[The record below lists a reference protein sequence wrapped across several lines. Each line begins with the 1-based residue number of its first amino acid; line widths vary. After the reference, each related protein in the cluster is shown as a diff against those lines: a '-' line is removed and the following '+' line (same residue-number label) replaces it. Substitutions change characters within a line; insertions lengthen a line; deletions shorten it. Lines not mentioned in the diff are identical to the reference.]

1 MTRRGFPLVP
11 VAWRLLLVAM
21 LALGGVAG
29 GALAQTV
36 DPSGSIFRPLPPAAS
51 PIVGPGLP
59 KVQTAPTVGIKSSK
73 SISLLPSD
81 ATTPDYVAWEKL
93 ASRAETAL
101 ADSQISSA
109 GLELLRGQIADW
121 RATLL
126 VAKSANASRI
136 TTLRSQIT
144 ALGPL
149 PTEGQT
155 EAAEISDRRK
165 KLADQLVRLQ
175 APGIAAEEAY
185 SRASALIAEIDQVQR
200 DRLADELLRLWP
212 SPVNPANWPAAAA
225 GLTGIAVDLWNET
238 RNKWA
243 NPAARQVLA
252 DNLPLVLALLLFA
265 FAVLWRGRHWIEH
278 LTLHLQQRASE
289 RGRNVGT
296 LLASLGQI
304 LLASLGQIIV
314 PMAGV
319 IALTGALRRT
329 GMLGPVSTS
338 MVNAAIAMGLIIF
351 TLIWLGGR
359 MFPPGPDPDAAL
371 NLSPDE
377 RRKGRFYV
385 LLMGL
390 LLAINYLRRALIAQ
404 ANLDDAANAVIAMPI
419 LVIAGVLLVR
429 LGQLLG
435 QHVQRDTGAGEQL
448 SYRNRL
454 IRVLGRS
461 AMVVGIVGPL
471 LAAVGYVAAA
481 TALVYP
487 AIRSLALLGFLVA
500 LQQLVVDIYALI
512 TRGAEADK
520 QALVPVLVGFILT
533 LATLPLFALIWGARL
548 ADMTEL
554 WARFGEG
561 FQLGQTK
568 ISPTDFLYFAV
579 LFGLG
584 YLVTRLFQ
592 GALRSTILPKTK
604 LDQGGK
610 NAILAGVGYAGIFLA
625 ALIAINS
632 VGIDLSGLAIVAGA
646 LSVGI
651 GFGLQNIVS
660 NFVSGIILLIERPVS
675 EGDWIEVGAVQGTV
689 KSISVRS
696 TRITTFDRSDVI
708 VPNADLVTQQVTNW
722 TRYNLTGRLIVAVGV
737 AYGSNTRRV
746 EAILREIAEAQP
758 MVILNPPPAVLLRGF
773 GADSLDFEI
782 RMILRDVN
790 FTAAVHSDV
799 NHEIARRFGA
809 EGIEI
814 PFAQRDIWL
823 RNPEV
828 LRAVA
833 GDDRVAQ
840 TETPVATVK
849 WAPPQEPLTED
860 QLDLIGRND
869 PDRDDAAPDDGE
881 PDR

>member
-21 LALGGVAG
+21 LALGGGTEA
-29 GALAQTV
+29 ALAQAA

-59 KVQTAPTVGIKSSK
+59 KAQTAPTAGTKSSK
-73 SISLLPSD
+73 SISLLPSN
-81 ATTPDYVAWEKL
+81 ANTPDYIAWEKL
-93 ASRAETAL
+93 AVRAEAAISDGQT
-101 ADSQISSA
+101 SSA

-121 RATLL
+121 RSALL
-126 VAKSANASRI
+126 VAQNANASRI

-149 PTEGQT
+149 PAEGQT
-155 EAAEISDRRK
+155 EASEISDRRK
-165 KLADQLVRLQ
+165 TLADQLVRLQ

-185 SRASALIAEIDQVQR
+185 SRASALIAEIDRVQR
-200 DRLADELLRLWP
+200 ERLADELLRLWP
-212 SPVNPANWPAAAA
+212 SPVNPANWSAAAA
-225 GLTGIAVDLWNET
+225 GLSGIAVDFWNQT
-238 RNKWA
+238 RSNWA

-252 DNLPLVLALLLFA
+252 DNLPLVLALLLFGG
-265 FAVLWRGRHWIEH
+265 AVLWRGRHWIEH
-278 LTLHLQQRASE
+278 LTLQLQQRASE

-296 LLASLGQI
+296 

-338 MVNAAIAMGLIIF
+338 MVNSAIAMGLIIF

-371 NLSPDE
+371 NLSSDE

-429 LGQLLG
+429 FGQLLG
-435 QHVQRDTGAGEQL
+435 QHVQRDTGTDEQL

-454 IRVLGRS
+454 IRVLGRG
-461 AMVVGIVGPL
+461 AVLVGIIGPL
-471 LAAVGYVAAA
+471 LAVVGYVAAA
-481 TALVYP
+481 TAMVFP
-487 AIRSLALLGFLVA
+487 AIRSLALLGFLVV

-512 TRGAEADK
+512 VRNNEPDK

-548 ADMTEL
+548 ADLTEL
-554 WARFGEG
+554 WARFREG

-737 AYGSNTRRV
+737 AYGSDTRRV

-790 FTAAVHSDV
+790 FALMVHSDV

-814 PFAQRDIWL
+814 PFAQRDVWL

-840 TETPVATVK
+840 TETPVATAK
-849 WAPPQEPLTED
+849 RLPPQEPLTED

>member
-1 MTRRGFPLVP
+1 MARGFPLVP
-11 VAWRLLLVAM
+11 VTWRLLLVAM

-29 GALAQTV
+29 AALAQTA
-36 DPSGSIFRPLPPAAS
+36 DPSGGIFRPLPPTAS
-51 PIVGPGLP
+51 PTTGPDLP
-59 KVQTAPTVGIKSSK
+59 KSATAPTTGAKSSK

-81 ATTPDYVAWEKL
+81 ANAPDYVAWEKL
-93 ASRAETAL
+93 AARVETSL
-101 ADSQISSA
+101 SDGKISDA

-149 PTEGQT
+149 PAEGQT
-155 EAAEISDRRK
+155 EASEIADRRK
-165 KLADQLVRLQ
+165 TLTDQMVRLQ

-185 SRASALIAEIDQVQR
+185 SRASALIAEIDRVQR
-200 DRLADELLRLWP
+200 ERLADELLRLWP
-212 SPVNPANWPAAAA
+212 SPVNPANWSAAAA
-225 GLTGIAVDLWNET
+225 GLSGIAVDFWNQT
-238 RNKWA
+238 RSSWA
-243 NPAARQVLA
+243 NPAARKVLA
-252 DNLPLVLALLLFA
+252 DNLPLVLALLLFGG
-265 FAVLWRGRHWIEH
+265 AVLWRGRGWIER
-278 LTLHLQQRASE
+278 LVQRLQNLASE
-289 RGRNVGT
+289 RGRDVGAALT
-296 LLASLGQI
+296 
-304 LLASLGQIIV
+304 SLGQIIV

-319 IALTGALRRT
+319 IALTAALRRT
-329 GMLGPVSTS
+329 GMLGAVATT
-338 MVNAAIAMGLIIF
+338 MVNALPTMGLVIF

-359 MFPPGPDPDAAL
+359 MFPPGQDPDAAL
-371 NLSPDE
+371 NLAPDE
-377 RRKGRFYV
+377 RRQGRRYI
-385 LLMGL
+385 LLFGL
-390 LLAINYLRRALIAQ
+390 LLAANVLRRMVLAR
-404 ANLDDAANAVIAMPI
+404 ANLDDAANAVITLPL

-429 LGQLLG
+429 FGQLLG
-435 QHVQRDTGAGEQL
+435 RHVQRDTGAGEQL

-454 IRVLGRS
+454 IRVLGRG
-461 AMVVGIVGPL
+461 AVVVGIVGPA

-487 AIRSLALLGFLVA
+487 AIRSLALLGLLVV
-500 LQQLVVDIYALI
+500 LQQFVIDIYALVMRR
-512 TRGAEADK
+512 TEPDK

-533 LATLPLFALIWGARL
+533 LATVPLFALIWGARL
-548 ADMTEL
+548 ADLTEI
-554 WARFGEG
+554 WARFREG

-651 GFGLQNIVS
+651 GFGMQNIVS

-737 AYGSNTRRV
+737 AYGTDTRRV

-758 MVILNPPPAVLLRGF
+758 MVVLSPPPAVLLTGF

-790 FTAAVHSDV
+790 FVHAVRSEI
-799 NHEIARRFGA
+799 NHEIARRFAA

-828 LRAVA
+828 LRAIP
-833 GDDRVAQ
+833 GDDVVAQ
-840 TETPVATVK
+840 PATPVATATR
-849 WAPPQEPLTED
+849 APQPDPLTD
-860 QLDLIGRND
+860 AQLDLIGRND

-881 PDR
+881 PD

>member
-1 MTRRGFPLVP
+1 MARGFPLVP
-11 VAWRLLLVAM
+11 VTWRLLLVAM

-29 GALAQTV
+29 AALAQTA
-36 DPSGSIFRPLPPAAS
+36 DPSGGIFRPLPPTAS
-51 PIVGPGLP
+51 PTTGPGLP
-59 KVQTAPTVGIKSSK
+59 KSATAPTTGAKSSK

-81 ATTPDYVAWEKL
+81 ANAPDYVAWEKL
-93 ASRAETAL
+93 AARVETSL
-101 ADSQISSA
+101 SDGKISDA

-149 PTEGQT
+149 PAEGQT
-155 EAAEISDRRK
+155 EASEIADRRK
-165 KLADQLVRLQ
+165 TLTDQMVRLQ

-185 SRASALIAEIDQVQR
+185 SRASALIGEIDQMQR

-212 SPVNPANWPAAAA
+212 SPVNPANWSAAAA
-225 GLTGIAVDLWNET
+225 GLSGIAVDFWNQT
-238 RNKWA
+238 RSSWA
-243 NPAARQVLA
+243 NPAARKVLA
-252 DNLPLVLALLLFA
+252 DNLPLVLALLLFGG
-265 FAVLWRGRHWIEH
+265 AVLWRGRGWIER
-278 LTLHLQQRASE
+278 LVQRLQNLASE
-289 RGRNVGT
+289 RGRDVGAALT
-296 LLASLGQI
+296 
-304 LLASLGQIIV
+304 SLGQIIV

-319 IALTGALRRT
+319 IALTAALRRT
-329 GMLGPVSTS
+329 GMLGAVATT
-338 MVNAAIAMGLIIF
+338 MVNALPTMGLVIF

-359 MFPPGPDPDAAL
+359 MFPPGQDPDAAL
-371 NLSPDE
+371 NLAPDE
-377 RRKGRFYV
+377 RRQGRRYI
-385 LLMGL
+385 LLFGL
-390 LLAINYLRRALIAQ
+390 LLAANVLRRMVLAR
-404 ANLDDAANAVIAMPI
+404 ANLDDAANAVITLPL

-429 LGQLLG
+429 FGQLLG
-435 QHVQRDTGAGEQL
+435 RHVQRDTGAGEQL

-454 IRVLGRS
+454 IRVLGRG
-461 AMVVGIVGPL
+461 AVVVGIVGPA

-487 AIRSLALLGFLVA
+487 AIRSLALLGFLVV
-500 LQQLVVDIYALI
+500 LQQFVIDIYALI
-512 TRGAEADK
+512 TRRDEPDK

-533 LATLPLFALIWGARL
+533 LATVPLFALIWGARL
-548 ADMTEL
+548 ADLTEI
-554 WARFGEG
+554 WARFREG

-651 GFGLQNIVS
+651 GFGMQNIVS

-708 VPNADLVTQQVTNW
+708 VPNADLVTQQVTNL

-737 AYGSNTRRV
+737 AYGTDTRRV
-746 EAILREIAEAQP
+746 ETILREIAEAQP
-758 MVILNPPPAVLLRGF
+758 MVVLNPPPAVLLTGF

-790 FTAAVHSDV
+790 FVHAVRSEI
-799 NHEIARRFGA
+799 NHEIARRFAA

-828 LRAVA
+828 LRAIP
-833 GDDRVAQ
+833 GDDVVAQ
-840 TETPVATVK
+840 PATPVATATR
-849 WAPPQEPLTED
+849 APQPDPLTD
-860 QLDLIGRND
+860 AQLDLIGRND

-881 PDR
+881 PD

>member
-1 MTRRGFPLVP
+1 MARGFPLVP
-11 VAWRLLLVAM
+11 VTWRLLLVAM

-29 GALAQTV
+29 AALAQTA
-36 DPSGSIFRPLPPAAS
+36 DPSGGIFRPLPPTAS
-51 PIVGPGLP
+51 PTTGPGLP
-59 KVQTAPTVGIKSSK
+59 KSATAPTTGAKSSK

-81 ATTPDYVAWEKL
+81 ANAPDYVAWEKL
-93 ASRAETAL
+93 AARVETSL
-101 ADSQISSA
+101 SDGKISDA

-155 EAAEISDRRK
+155 EASEIADRRK
-165 KLADQLVRLQ
+165 TLTDQMVRLQ

-185 SRASALIAEIDQVQR
+185 SRADALIGEIDQMQR

-212 SPVNPANWPAAAA
+212 SPVNPANWSAAAA
-225 GLTGIAVDLWNET
+225 GLSGIAVDFWNQT
-238 RNKWA
+238 RSSWA
-243 NPAARQVLA
+243 NPAARKVLA
-252 DNLPLVLALLLFA
+252 DNLPLVLALLLFGG
-265 FAVLWRGRHWIEH
+265 AVLWRGRGWIER
-278 LTLHLQQRASE
+278 LVARLQNLASE
-289 RGRNVGT
+289 RGRDVGAALT
-296 LLASLGQI
+296 
-304 LLASLGQIIV
+304 SLGQIIV

-319 IALTGALRRT
+319 IALTAALRRT
-329 GMLGPVSTS
+329 GMLGAVATT
-338 MVNAAIAMGLIIF
+338 MVNALPTMGLVIF

-359 MFPPGPDPDAAL
+359 MFPPGQDPDAAL
-371 NLSPDE
+371 NLAPDE
-377 RRKGRFYV
+377 RRQGRRYI
-385 LLMGL
+385 LLFGL
-390 LLAINYLRRALIAQ
+390 LLAANVLRRMVLAR
-404 ANLDDAANAVIAMPI
+404 ANLDDAANAVITLPL

-429 LGQLLG
+429 FGQLLG
-435 QHVQRDTGAGEQL
+435 RHVQRDTGAGEQL

-454 IRVLGRS
+454 IRVLGRG
-461 AMVVGIVGPL
+461 AVVVGIVGPA

-487 AIRSLALLGFLVA
+487 AIRSLALLGFLVV
-500 LQQLVVDIYALI
+500 LQQFVIDIYALVMRR
-512 TRGAEADK
+512 TEPDK

-533 LATLPLFALIWGARL
+533 LATVPLFALIWGARL
-548 ADMTEL
+548 ADLTEI
-554 WARFGEG
+554 WARFREG

-610 NAILAGVGYAGIFLA
+610 NAILAGVGYAGIFLS

-651 GFGLQNIVS
+651 GFGMQNIVS

-737 AYGSNTRRV
+737 AYGTDTRRV

-758 MVILNPPPAVLLRGF
+758 MVVLNPPPAVLLTGF

-790 FTAAVHSDV
+790 FVHAVRSEI
-799 NHEIARRFGA
+799 NHEIARRFAA

-828 LRAVA
+828 LRAIP
-833 GDDRVAQ
+833 GDDVVAQ
-840 TETPVATVK
+840 PATPVATATR
-849 WAPPQEPLTED
+849 APQPDPLTD
-860 QLDLIGRND
+860 AQLDLIGRND

>member
-1 MTRRGFPLVP
+1 MTARSFPLVP

-29 GALAQTV
+29 AALAQTA
-36 DPSGSIFRPLPPAAS
+36 DPSGGIFRPLPPTAS
-51 PIVGPGLP
+51 PTTGPDLP
-59 KVQTAPTVGIKSSK
+59 KSATAPTTGAKSSK

-81 ATTPDYVAWEKL
+81 ANAPDYVAWEKL
-93 ASRAETAL
+93 AARVETSL
-101 ADSQISSA
+101 SDGKISDA

-149 PTEGQT
+149 PAEGQT
-155 EAAEISDRRK
+155 EASEIADRRK
-165 KLADQLVRLQ
+165 TLTDQMVRLQ

-185 SRASALIAEIDQVQR
+185 SRASALIAEIDRVQR
-200 DRLADELLRLWP
+200 ERLADELLRLWP
-212 SPVNPANWPAAAA
+212 SPVNPANWSTAAA
-225 GLTGIAVDLWNET
+225 GLSGIAVDFWNQT
-238 RNKWA
+238 RSSWA
-243 NPAARQVLA
+243 NPAARKVLA
-252 DNLPLVLALLLFA
+252 DNLPLVLALLLFGG
-265 FAVLWRGRHWIEH
+265 AVLWRGRGWIER
-278 LTLHLQQRASE
+278 LVQRLQNLASE
-289 RGRNVGT
+289 RGRDVGAALT
-296 LLASLGQI
+296 
-304 LLASLGQIIV
+304 SLGQIIV

-319 IALTGALRRT
+319 IALTAALRRT
-329 GMLGPVSTS
+329 GMLGAVATT
-338 MVNAAIAMGLIIF
+338 MVNALPTMGLVIF

-359 MFPPGPDPDAAL
+359 MFPPGQDPDAAL
-371 NLSPDE
+371 NLAPDE
-377 RRKGRFYV
+377 RRQGRRYI
-385 LLMGL
+385 LLFGL
-390 LLAINYLRRALIAQ
+390 LLAANVLRRMVLAR
-404 ANLDDAANAVIAMPI
+404 ANLDDAANAVITLPL

-429 LGQLLG
+429 FGQLLG
-435 QHVQRDTGAGEQL
+435 RHVQRDTGAGEQL

-454 IRVLGRS
+454 IRVLGRG
-461 AMVVGIVGPL
+461 AVVVGIVGPA

-487 AIRSLALLGFLVA
+487 AIRSLALLGFLVV
-500 LQQLVVDIYALI
+500 LQQFVIDIYALI
-512 TRGAEADK
+512 TRRDEPDK

-533 LATLPLFALIWGARL
+533 LATVPLFALIWGARL
-548 ADMTEL
+548 ADLTEI
-554 WARFGEG
+554 WARFREG

-610 NAILAGVGYAGIFLA
+610 NAILAGVGYAGIFLS

-651 GFGLQNIVS
+651 GFGMQNIVS

-737 AYGSNTRRV
+737 AYGTDTRRV

-758 MVILNPPPAVLLRGF
+758 MVVLSPPPAVLLTGF

-790 FTAAVHSDV
+790 FVHAVRSEI
-799 NHEIARRFGA
+799 NHEIARRFAA

-828 LRAVA
+828 LRAIP
-833 GDDRVAQ
+833 GDDVVAQ
-840 TETPVATVK
+840 PATPVATATR
-849 WAPPQEPLTED
+849 APQPDPLTD
-860 QLDLIGRND
+860 AQLDLIGRND

-881 PDR
+881 PD

>member
-11 VAWRLLLVAM
+11 VAWRLMLVAM
-21 LALGGVAG
+21 LALGGGTEA
-29 GALAQTV
+29 ALAQTS
-36 DPSGSIFRPLPPAAS
+36 DQNGTIFRPLPPAAS

-59 KVQTAPTVGIKSSK
+59 KAQTAPTGGAKSSK

-81 ATTPDYVAWEKL
+81 ANTPDYVAWEKL
-93 ASRAETAL
+93 AARAETAL
-101 ADSQISSA
+101 SDGQISSA

-149 PTEGQT
+149 PAEGQT
-155 EAAEISDRRK
+155 EASEIADRRK

-185 SRASALIAEIDQVQR
+185 SRADALIGEIDQVQR

-212 SPVNPANWPAAAA
+212 SPVNPANWPSAAA
-225 GLTGIAVDLWNET
+225 GLSRIAVDFWNQT
-238 RNKWA
+238 RSSWA

-252 DNLPLVLALLLFA
+252 DNLPLVLALLLFGG
-265 FAVLWRGRHWIEH
+265 AVLWRGRSWIER
-278 LTLHLQQRASE
+278 LVGRLQNLASE
-289 RGRNVGT
+289 RGREVG
-296 LLASLGQI
+296 AA
-304 LLASLGQIIV
+304 LASLGQIIV

-319 IALTGALRRT
+319 IALTAALRRT
-329 GMLGPVSTS
+329 GMLGSVATT
-338 MVNAAIAMGLIIF
+338 MVNALPAMGLVIF

-359 MFPPGPDPDAAL
+359 MFPPGQDPDAAP
-371 NLSPDE
+371 NLAPDE
-377 RRKGRFYV
+377 RRQGRRYI
-385 LLMGL
+385 LLFGL
-390 LLAINYLRRALIAQ
+390 LLAANVLRRMVLARAS
-404 ANLDDAANAVIAMPI
+404 LDDAATAVIALP
-419 LVIAGVLLVR
+419 LLAIAGFLLVR
-429 LGQLLG
+429 FGQLLG
-435 QHVQRDTGAGEQL
+435 RHVQRDTGAGEQL

-454 IRVLGRS
+454 IQVLGRG

-481 TALVYP
+481 NALVFP
-487 AIRSLALLGFLVA
+487 AIRSLALLGFLVV

-512 TRGAEADK
+512 TRSTEPDK

-533 LATLPLFALIWGARL
+533 LATVPLFALIWGARL

-554 WARFGEG
+554 WARFREG
-561 FQLGQTK
+561 FQLGQTR
-568 ISPTDFLYFAV
+568 ISPTDFLYFAL

-737 AYGSNTRRV
+737 AYGSDTRRV

-790 FTAAVHSDV
+790 FAPAVHSDV
-799 NHEIARRFGA
+799 NHEIARRFAA

-814 PFAQRDIWL
+814 PFAQRDVWL
-823 RNPEV
+823 RNPEA
-828 LRAVA
+828 LRA
-833 GDDRVAQ
+833 
-840 TETPVATVK
+840 
-849 WAPPQEPLTED
+849 APPDALKRKPGKVSAKSLPVPPQATLTD
-860 QLDLIGRND
+860 AQLDLIGQND

>member
-1 MTRRGFPLVP
+1 MARGFPLVP
-11 VAWRLLLVAM
+11 VTWRLLLVAM

-29 GALAQTV
+29 AALAQTA
-36 DPSGSIFRPLPPAAS
+36 DPSGGIFRPLPPTAS
-51 PIVGPGLP
+51 PTTGPDLP
-59 KVQTAPTVGIKSSK
+59 KSATAPTTGAKSSK

-81 ATTPDYVAWEKL
+81 ANAPDYVAWEKL
-93 ASRAETAL
+93 AARVETSL
-101 ADSQISSA
+101 SDGKISDA

-149 PTEGQT
+149 PAEGQT
-155 EAAEISDRRK
+155 EASEIADRRK
-165 KLADQLVRLQ
+165 TLTDQMVRLQ

-185 SRASALIAEIDQVQR
+185 SRASALIAEIDRVQR
-200 DRLADELLRLWP
+200 ERLADELLRLWP
-212 SPVNPANWPAAAA
+212 SPVNPANWSAAAA
-225 GLTGIAVDLWNET
+225 GLSGIAVDFWNQT
-238 RNKWA
+238 RSSWA
-243 NPAARQVLA
+243 NPAARKVLA
-252 DNLPLVLALLLFA
+252 DNLPLVLALLLFGG
-265 FAVLWRGRHWIEH
+265 AVLWRGRGWIER
-278 LTLHLQQRASE
+278 LVQRLQNLASE
-289 RGRNVGT
+289 RGRDVGAALT
-296 LLASLGQI
+296 
-304 LLASLGQIIV
+304 SLGQIIV

-319 IALTGALRRT
+319 IALTAALRRT
-329 GMLGPVSTS
+329 GMLGAVATT
-338 MVNAAIAMGLIIF
+338 MVNALPTMGLVIF

-359 MFPPGPDPDAAL
+359 MFPPGQDPDAAL
-371 NLSPDE
+371 NLAPDE
-377 RRKGRFYV
+377 RRQGRRYI
-385 LLMGL
+385 LLFGL
-390 LLAINYLRRALIAQ
+390 LLAANVLRRMVLAR
-404 ANLDDAANAVIAMPI
+404 ANLDDAANAVITLPL

-429 LGQLLG
+429 FGQLLG
-435 QHVQRDTGAGEQL
+435 RHVQRDTGAGEQL

-454 IRVLGRS
+454 IRVLGRG
-461 AMVVGIVGPL
+461 AVVVGIVGPA

-487 AIRSLALLGFLVA
+487 AIRSLALLGLLVV
-500 LQQLVVDIYALI
+500 LQQFVIDIYALVMRR
-512 TRGAEADK
+512 TEPDK

-533 LATLPLFALIWGARL
+533 LATVPLFALIWGARL
-548 ADMTEL
+548 ADLTEI
-554 WARFGEG
+554 WARFREG

-610 NAILAGVGYAGIFLA
+610 NAILAGVGYAGIFLS

-651 GFGLQNIVS
+651 GFGMQNIVS

-708 VPNADLVTQQVTNW
+708 VPNADLVTQQVTNL

-737 AYGSNTRRV
+737 AYGTDTRRV

-758 MVILNPPPAVLLRGF
+758 MVVLSPPPAVLLTGF
-773 GADSLDFEI
+773 GVDSLDFEI

-790 FTAAVHSDV
+790 FVHAVRSEI
-799 NHEIARRFGA
+799 NHEIARRFAA

-828 LRAVA
+828 LRAIP
-833 GDDRVAQ
+833 GDDVVAQ
-840 TETPVATVK
+840 PATPVATATR
-849 WAPPQEPLTED
+849 APQPDPLTD
-860 QLDLIGRND
+860 AQLDLIGRND

>member
-1 MTRRGFPLVP
+1 MTARGFPLVP
-11 VAWRLLLVAM
+11 VTWRLLLVAM

-29 GALAQTV
+29 AALAQTA
-36 DPSGSIFRPLPPAAS
+36 DPSGGIFRPLPPTAS
-51 PIVGPGLP
+51 PTTGPGLP
-59 KVQTAPTVGIKSSK
+59 KSATAPTTGAKSSK

-81 ATTPDYVAWEKL
+81 ANAPDYVAWEKL
-93 ASRAETAL
+93 AARVETSL
-101 ADSQISSA
+101 SDGKISDA

-149 PTEGQT
+149 PAEGQT
-155 EAAEISDRRK
+155 EASEIADRRK
-165 KLADQLVRLQ
+165 TLTDQMVRLQ

-185 SRASALIAEIDQVQR
+185 SRADALIGEIDRVQR
-200 DRLADELLRLWP
+200 ERLADELLRLWP
-212 SPVNPANWPAAAA
+212 SPVNPANWSAAAA
-225 GLTGIAVDLWNET
+225 GLSGIAVDFWNQT
-238 RNKWA
+238 RSSWA
-243 NPAARQVLA
+243 NPAARKVLA
-252 DNLPLVLALLLFA
+252 DNLPLVLALLLFGG
-265 FAVLWRGRHWIEH
+265 AVLWRGRGWIER
-278 LTLHLQQRASE
+278 LVQRLQNLASE
-289 RGRNVGT
+289 RGRDVGAALT
-296 LLASLGQI
+296 
-304 LLASLGQIIV
+304 SLGQIIV

-319 IALTGALRRT
+319 IALTAALRRT
-329 GMLGPVSTS
+329 GMLGAVATT
-338 MVNAAIAMGLIIF
+338 MVNALPTMGLVIF

-359 MFPPGPDPDAAL
+359 MFPPGQDPDAAL
-371 NLSPDE
+371 NLAPDE
-377 RRKGRFYV
+377 RRQGRRYI
-385 LLMGL
+385 LLFGL
-390 LLAINYLRRALIAQ
+390 LLAANVLRRMVLAR
-404 ANLDDAANAVIAMPI
+404 ANLDDAANAVITLPL

-429 LGQLLG
+429 FGQLLG
-435 QHVQRDTGAGEQL
+435 RHVQRDTGAGEQL

-454 IRVLGRS
+454 IRVLGRG
-461 AMVVGIVGPL
+461 AVVVGIVGPA

-487 AIRSLALLGFLVA
+487 AIRSLALLGFLVV
-500 LQQLVVDIYALI
+500 LQQFVIDIYALI
-512 TRGAEADK
+512 TRRDEPDK

-533 LATLPLFALIWGARL
+533 LATVPLFALIWGARL
-548 ADMTEL
+548 ADLTEI
-554 WARFGEG
+554 WARFREG

-651 GFGLQNIVS
+651 GFGMQNIVS

-737 AYGSNTRRV
+737 AYGTDTRRV

-758 MVILNPPPAVLLRGF
+758 MVVLSPPPAVLLTGF

-790 FTAAVHSDV
+790 FVHAVRSEI
-799 NHEIARRFGA
+799 NHEIARRFAA

-828 LRAVA
+828 LRAIP
-833 GDDRVAQ
+833 GDDVVAQ
-840 TETPVATVK
+840 PAEPVATATR
-849 WAPPQEPLTED
+849 APQPDPLTD
-860 QLDLIGRND
+860 AQLDLIGRND

-881 PDR
+881 PD

>member
-1 MTRRGFPLVP
+1 MARGFPLVP
-11 VAWRLLLVAM
+11 VTWRLLLVAM

-29 GALAQTV
+29 AALAQTA
-36 DPSGSIFRPLPPAAS
+36 DPSGGIFRPLPPTAS
-51 PIVGPGLP
+51 PTTGPDLP
-59 KVQTAPTVGIKSSK
+59 KSATAPTTGAKSSK

-81 ATTPDYVAWEKL
+81 ANAPDYVAWEKL
-93 ASRAETAL
+93 AARVETSL
-101 ADSQISSA
+101 SDGKISDA

-149 PTEGQT
+149 PAEGQT
-155 EAAEISDRRK
+155 EASEIADRRK
-165 KLADQLVRLQ
+165 TLTDQMVRLQ

-185 SRASALIAEIDQVQR
+185 SRASALIAEIDRVQR
-200 DRLADELLRLWP
+200 ERLADELLRLWP
-212 SPVNPANWPAAAA
+212 SPVNPANWSAAAA
-225 GLTGIAVDLWNET
+225 GLSGIAVDFWNQT
-238 RNKWA
+238 RSSWA
-243 NPAARQVLA
+243 NPAARKVLA
-252 DNLPLVLALLLFA
+252 DNLPLVLALLLFGG
-265 FAVLWRGRHWIEH
+265 AVLWRGRGWIEH
-278 LTLHLQQRASE
+278 LVQRLQNLASE
-289 RGRNVGT
+289 RGRDVGAALT
-296 LLASLGQI
+296 
-304 LLASLGQIIV
+304 SLGQIIV

-319 IALTGALRRT
+319 IALTAALRRT
-329 GMLGPVSTS
+329 GMLGAVATT
-338 MVNAAIAMGLIIF
+338 MVNALPTMGLVIF

-359 MFPPGPDPDAAL
+359 MFPPGQDPDAAL
-371 NLSPDE
+371 NLAPDE
-377 RRKGRFYV
+377 RRQGRRYI
-385 LLMGL
+385 LLFGL
-390 LLAINYLRRALIAQ
+390 LLAANVLRRMVLAR
-404 ANLDDAANAVIAMPI
+404 ANLDDAANAVITLPL

-429 LGQLLG
+429 FGQLLG
-435 QHVQRDTGAGEQL
+435 RHVQRDTGAGEQL

-454 IRVLGRS
+454 IRVLGRG
-461 AMVVGIVGPL
+461 AVVVGIVGPA

-487 AIRSLALLGFLVA
+487 AIRSLALLGFLVV
-500 LQQLVVDIYALI
+500 LQQFVIDIYALVMRR
-512 TRGAEADK
+512 TEPDK

-533 LATLPLFALIWGARL
+533 LATVPLFALIWGARL
-548 ADMTEL
+548 ADLTEI
-554 WARFGEG
+554 WARFREG

-651 GFGLQNIVS
+651 GFGMQNIVS

-737 AYGSNTRRV
+737 AYGTDTRRV

-758 MVILNPPPAVLLRGF
+758 MVVLSPPPAVLLTGF

-790 FTAAVHSDV
+790 FVHAVRSEI
-799 NHEIARRFGA
+799 NHEIARRFAA

-828 LRAVA
+828 LRAIP
-833 GDDRVAQ
+833 GDDVVAQ
-840 TETPVATVK
+840 PAEPVATATR
-849 WAPPQEPLTED
+849 APQPDPLTD
-860 QLDLIGRND
+860 AQLDLIGRND

>member
-1 MTRRGFPLVP
+1 MTARSFPLVP

-29 GALAQTV
+29 AALAQTA
-36 DPSGSIFRPLPPAAS
+36 DPSGGIFRPLPPTAS
-51 PIVGPGLP
+51 PTTGPGLP
-59 KVQTAPTVGIKSSK
+59 KSATAPTTGAKSSK

-81 ATTPDYVAWEKL
+81 ANAPDYVAWEKL
-93 ASRAETAL
+93 AARVETSL
-101 ADSQISSA
+101 ADGKISDA

-149 PTEGQT
+149 PAEGQT
-155 EAAEISDRRK
+155 EASEIADRRK
-165 KLADQLVRLQ
+165 TLTDQMVRLQ

-185 SRASALIAEIDQVQR
+185 SRASALIGEIDQMQR

-212 SPVNPANWPAAAA
+212 SPVNPANWSAAAA
-225 GLTGIAVDLWNET
+225 GLSGIAVDFWNQT
-238 RNKWA
+238 RSSWA
-243 NPAARQVLA
+243 NPAARKVLA
-252 DNLPLVLALLLFA
+252 DNLPLVLALLLFGG
-265 FAVLWRGRHWIEH
+265 AVLWRGRGWIEH
-278 LTLHLQQRASE
+278 LVQRLQNLASE
-289 RGRNVGT
+289 RGRDVGAALT
-296 LLASLGQI
+296 
-304 LLASLGQIIV
+304 SLGQIIV

-319 IALTGALRRT
+319 IALTAALRRT
-329 GMLGPVSTS
+329 GMLGAVATT
-338 MVNAAIAMGLIIF
+338 MVNALPTMGLVIF

-359 MFPPGPDPDAAL
+359 MFPPGQDPDAAL
-371 NLSPDE
+371 NLAPDE
-377 RRKGRFYV
+377 RRQGRRYI
-385 LLMGL
+385 LLFGL
-390 LLAINYLRRALIAQ
+390 LLAANVLRRMVLAR
-404 ANLDDAANAVIAMPI
+404 ANLDDAANAVITLPL

-429 LGQLLG
+429 FGQLLG
-435 QHVQRDTGAGEQL
+435 RHVQRDTGAGEQL

-454 IRVLGRS
+454 IRVLGRG
-461 AMVVGIVGPL
+461 AVVVGIVGPA

-487 AIRSLALLGFLVA
+487 AIRSLALLGFLVV
-500 LQQLVVDIYALI
+500 LQQFVIDIYALI
-512 TRGAEADK
+512 TRRDEPDK

-533 LATLPLFALIWGARL
+533 LATVPLFALIWGARL
-548 ADMTEL
+548 ADLTEI
-554 WARFGEG
+554 WARFREG

-651 GFGLQNIVS
+651 GFGMQNIVS

-737 AYGSNTRRV
+737 AYGTDTRRV

-758 MVILNPPPAVLLRGF
+758 MVVLNPPPAVLLTGF
-773 GADSLDFEI
+773 GVDSLDFEI

-790 FTAAVHSDV
+790 FVHAVRSEI
-799 NHEIARRFGA
+799 NHEIARRFAA

-828 LRAVA
+828 LRAIP
-833 GDDRVAQ
+833 GDDVVAQ
-840 TETPVATVK
+840 PAEPVATATR
-849 WAPPQEPLTED
+849 APQPDPLTD
-860 QLDLIGRND
+860 AQLDLIGRND

-881 PDR
+881 PD

>member
-1 MTRRGFPLVP
+1 MARGFPLVP
-11 VAWRLLLVAM
+11 VTWRLLLVAM

-29 GALAQTV
+29 AALAQTA
-36 DPSGSIFRPLPPAAS
+36 DPSGGIFRPLPPTAS
-51 PIVGPGLP
+51 PTTGPDLP
-59 KVQTAPTVGIKSSK
+59 KSATAPTTGAKSSK

-81 ATTPDYVAWEKL
+81 ANAPDYVAWEKL
-93 ASRAETAL
+93 AARVETSL
-101 ADSQISSA
+101 SDGKISDA

-149 PTEGQT
+149 PAEGQT
-155 EAAEISDRRK
+155 EASEIADRRK
-165 KLADQLVRLQ
+165 TLTDQMVRLQ

-185 SRASALIAEIDQVQR
+185 SRASALIAEIDRVQR
-200 DRLADELLRLWP
+200 ERLADELLRLWP
-212 SPVNPANWPAAAA
+212 SPVNPANWSAAAA
-225 GLTGIAVDLWNET
+225 GLSGIAVDFWNQT
-238 RNKWA
+238 RSSWA
-243 NPAARQVLA
+243 NPAARKVLA
-252 DNLPLVLALLLFA
+252 DNLPLVLALLLFGG
-265 FAVLWRGRHWIEH
+265 AVLWRGRGWIER
-278 LTLHLQQRASE
+278 LVQRLQNLASE
-289 RGRNVGT
+289 RGRDVGAALT
-296 LLASLGQI
+296 
-304 LLASLGQIIV
+304 SLGQIIV

-319 IALTGALRRT
+319 IALTAALRRT
-329 GMLGPVSTS
+329 GMLGAVATT
-338 MVNAAIAMGLIIF
+338 MVNALPTMGLVIF

-359 MFPPGPDPDAAL
+359 MFPPGQDPDAAL
-371 NLSPDE
+371 NLAPDE
-377 RRKGRFYV
+377 RRQGRRYI
-385 LLMGL
+385 LLFGL
-390 LLAINYLRRALIAQ
+390 LLAANVLRRMVLAR
-404 ANLDDAANAVIAMPI
+404 ANLDDAANAVITLPL

-429 LGQLLG
+429 FGQLLG
-435 QHVQRDTGAGEQL
+435 RHVQRDTGAGEQL

-454 IRVLGRS
+454 IRVLGRG
-461 AMVVGIVGPL
+461 AVVVGIVGPA

-487 AIRSLALLGFLVA
+487 AIRSLALLGLLVV
-500 LQQLVVDIYALI
+500 LQQFVIDIYALVMRR
-512 TRGAEADK
+512 TEPDK

-533 LATLPLFALIWGARL
+533 LATVPLFALIWGARL
-548 ADMTEL
+548 ADLTEI
-554 WARFGEG
+554 WARFREG

-737 AYGSNTRRV
+737 GYGSDTRRV

-758 MVILNPPPAVLLRGF
+758 MVVLSPPPAVLLTGF

-790 FTAAVHSDV
+790 FVHAVRSEI
-799 NHEIARRFGA
+799 NHEIARRFAA

-828 LRAVA
+828 LRAIP
-833 GDDRVAQ
+833 GDDVVAQ
-840 TETPVATVK
+840 PATPVATATR
-849 WAPPQEPLTED
+849 APQPDPLTD
-860 QLDLIGRND
+860 AQLDLIGRND

-881 PDR
+881 PD

>member
-1 MTRRGFPLVP
+1 MSRP
-11 VAWRLLLVAM
+11 LLL
-21 LALGGVAG
+21 
-29 GALAQTV
+29 TV
-36 DPSGSIFRPLPPAAS
+36 L
-51 PIVGPGLP
+51 
-59 KVQTAPTVGIKSSK
+59 
-73 SISLLPSD
+73 
-81 ATTPDYVAWEKL
+81 
-93 ASRAETAL
+93 
-101 ADSQISSA
+101 
-109 GLELLRGQIADW
+109 
-121 RATLL
+121 
-126 VAKSANASRI
+126 
-136 TTLRSQIT
+136 
-144 ALGPL
+144 
-149 PTEGQT
+149 
-155 EAAEISDRRK
+155 
-165 KLADQLVRLQ
+165 
-175 APGIAAEEAY
+175 
-185 SRASALIAEIDQVQR
+185 
-200 DRLADELLRLWP
+200 
-212 SPVNPANWPAAAA
+212 
-225 GLTGIAVDLWNET
+225 
-238 RNKWA
+238 
-243 NPAARQVLA
+243 
-252 DNLPLVLALLLFA
+252 
-265 FAVLWRGRHWIEH
+265 
-278 LTLHLQQRASE
+278 
-289 RGRNVGT
+289 
-296 LLASLGQI
+296 
-304 LLASLGQIIV
+304 
-314 PMAGV
+314 
-319 IALTGALRRT
+319 
-329 GMLGPVSTS
+329 
-338 MVNAAIAMGLIIF
+338 

-359 MFPPGPDPDAAL
+359 MFPPGQDPDAAL
-371 NLSPDE
+371 NLAPDE
-377 RRKGRFYV
+377 RRQGRRYI
-385 LLMGL
+385 LLFGL
-390 LLAINYLRRALIAQ
+390 LLAANVLRRMVLAR
-404 ANLDDAANAVIAMPI
+404 ANLDDAANAVITLPL

-429 LGQLLG
+429 FGQLLG
-435 QHVQRDTGAGEQL
+435 RHVQRDTGAGEQL

-454 IRVLGRS
+454 IRVLGRG
-461 AMVVGIVGPL
+461 AVVVGIVGPA

-487 AIRSLALLGFLVA
+487 AIRSLALLGFLVV
-500 LQQLVVDIYALI
+500 LQQFVIDIYALI
-512 TRGAEADK
+512 TRRDEPDK

-533 LATLPLFALIWGARL
+533 LATVPLFALIWGARL
-548 ADMTEL
+548 ADLTEI
-554 WARFGEG
+554 WARFREG

-651 GFGLQNIVS
+651 GFGMQNIVS

-722 TRYNLTGRLIVAVGV
+722 TRYNLTGRLIVAVGG
-737 AYGSNTRRV
+737 AYGTDTRRV

-758 MVILNPPPAVLLRGF
+758 MVVLSPPPAVLLTGF

-790 FTAAVHSDV
+790 FVHAVRSEI
-799 NHEIARRFGA
+799 NHEIARRFAA

-828 LRAVA
+828 LRAIP
-833 GDDRVAQ
+833 GDDVVAQ
-840 TETPVATVK
+840 PATPVATATR
-849 WAPPQEPLTED
+849 APQPDPLTD
-860 QLDLIGRND
+860 AQLDLIGRND

>member
-1 MTRRGFPLVP
+1 MTRRGFPLVS
-11 VAWRLLLVAM
+11 VAWRLMLVAL

-29 GALAQTV
+29 AALAQTV
-36 DPSGSIFRPLPPAAS
+36 DQSGGIFRPLPPASS
-51 PIVGPGLP
+51 PTVGPGLP
-59 KVQTAPTVGIKSSK
+59 KAQTAPTVGTKSSK

-81 ATTPDYVAWEKL
+81 ANTPDYVAWEKL
-93 ASRAETAL
+93 AARAETAL
-101 ADSQISSA
+101 ADGQISNA

-126 VAKSANASRI
+126 VAKSADAPRI
-136 TTLRSQIT
+136 ATLRSQIA

-149 PTEGQT
+149 PAEGET

-185 SRASALIAEIDQVQR
+185 SRADALIGEIDRVQR
-200 DRLADELLRLWP
+200 ERLADELLRLWP

-225 GLTGIAVDLWNET
+225 GLSRIAVDFWNQT
-238 RNKWA
+238 RSNWA

-252 DNLPLVLALLLFA
+252 DNLPLVLALLLFGG
-265 FAVLWRGRHWIEH
+265 AVLWRGRQWIERVARR
-278 LTLHLQQRASE
+278 LQNLASE
-289 RGRNVGT
+289 HGRDVG
-296 LLASLGQI
+296 AA
-304 LLASLGQIIV
+304 LASLGQIIV

-329 GMLGPVSTS
+329 GMLGSVATT
-338 MVNAAIAMGLIIF
+338 MVNALPAMGLVLL

-359 MFPPGPDPDAAL
+359 MFPPGQDPDGAL

-377 RRKGRFYV
+377 RRQGRRYI
-385 LLMGL
+385 LLFGL
-390 LLAINYLRRALIAQ
+390 LLAINVLRRAIMARVT
-404 ANLDDAANAVIAMPI
+404 LDDAATAVIAMPL
-419 LVIAGVLLVR
+419 LVIGGFLLVR
-429 LGQLLG
+429 FGQLFG
-435 QHVQRDTGAGEQL
+435 RHVQRDTGADEQL

-454 IRVLGRS
+454 IRVLGRG
-461 AMVVGIVGPL
+461 AVVVGIVGPM

-481 TALVYP
+481 SALVYP
-487 AIRSLALLGFLVA
+487 AIRSLALLGFLVV
-500 LQQLVVDIYALI
+500 LQQLVVDIYAMVMRS
-512 TRGAEADK
+512 TGPDK

-533 LATLPLFALIWGARL
+533 LATVPLFALIWGARL
-548 ADMTEL
+548 ADLTEI
-554 WARFGEG
+554 WARFREG
-561 FQLGQTK
+561 FQLGQTR

-592 GALRSTILPKTK
+592 GALRATILPKTK
-604 LDQGGK
+604 LDQGGQ

-625 ALIAINS
+625 ALIAINA

-696 TRITTFDRSDVI
+696 TRITTFDRTDVI

-722 TRYNLTGRLIVAVGV
+722 TRYNLTGRLIVSVGV
-737 AYGSNTRRV
+737 AYGSDTRRV

-758 MVILNPPPAVLLRGF
+758 IVVLNPPPAVLLVRF

-782 RMILRDVN
+782 RMILRDINFVN
-790 FTAAVHSDV
+790 SVRSDV

-814 PFAQRDIWL
+814 PFAQRDVWL

-828 LRAVA
+828 LRGVG
-833 GDDRVAQ
+833 GDDGVAK
-840 TETPVATVK
+840 PVPAARP
-849 WAPPQEPLTED
+849 APQQDPLTED
-860 QLDLIGRND
+860 QLDLIGRNHPEND
-869 PDRDDAAPDDGE
+869 LTAPDSGDDT
-881 PDR
+881 P